1 MSQEQLGQITE
12 SARRLL
18 QTIPPDV
25 IVVAAA
31 KSRTAGQVAAVVR
44 AGIRHI
50 GHNYVQEAQAMRAA
64 FRSPDGEP
72 VSWHMI
78 GHLQRNKAA
87 QAADLFD
94 MVETVD
100 SLRLATA
107 LDRCCAERQKVMPV
121 LIEVNSGSEA
131 NKSGVLPH
139 EVETLARQIA
149 ALEHVRVQG
158 LMTMGPAVDDPQDLR
173 PCFRL
178 TKTIFDRLSQV
189 EGVTMRYLSMG
200 MSDSYLIA
208 IEEGANLVRI
218 GTRLFGPR

>member
-72 VSWHMI
+72 VLWHMI

-107 LDRCCAERQKVMPV
+107 LDRCCAEHQKVMPV
-121 LIEVNSGSEA
+121 LIEVNSGGEA

-149 ALEHVRVQG
+149 ALEHVQVQG
-158 LMTMGPAVDDPQDLR
+158 LMTMGPAVDDPQDLC

-189 EGVTMRYLSMG
+189 EGMTMRYLSMG